1 MRKLKNNL
9 KNQNFVFFYFFDL
22 FYIFGKITISTFST
36 GTAEQKVAA
45 RVEEMIAAEGNAK
58 QAIICRF
65 ATRPVEPQPIA
76 APDP

>member
-1 MRKLKNNL
+1 MRTRGRVTWCVGGRDVQQMHHLP
-9 KNQNFVFFYFFDL
+9 Q
-22 FYIFGKITISTFST
+22 
-36 GTAEQKVAA
+36 AAA